1 MSFARKVGDEYG
13 KTLMDTATRTGI
25 DAAKAA
31 SKRVV
36 QKTTKA
42 TGDLIGNK
50 IAEKITSVGKSK
62 QEDKTK
68 KIKEIYISPEKR
80 KQIIHDVRLF

>member
-1 MSFARKVGDEYG
+1 
-13 KTLMDTATRTGI
+13 MDTATRTGI

-36 QKTTKA
+36 QKTAKA

-68 KIKEIYISPEKR
+68 KIKEIYISLEKR